1 MAKNIEIN
9 KAYKS
14 LATISEI
21 RGDSSATIQLNNN
34 YYKINYG
41 ETRIIPPFAD
51 MDKEREILFNEINK
65 VVDDQIADILDTLKK

>member
-14 LATISEI
+14 LAIVNEI

-41 ETRIIPPFAD
+41 ETRLIPPYAD
-51 MDKEREILFNEINK
+51 IDKEREVLFNEINK